1 MKYTITLM
9 TYDDIPQV
17 AAIERQCFPDPWS
30 ERMLR
35 EHLDNQCAAAL
46 VARGEDGTILGYG
59 GLLVV
64 LDEGYITNI
73 AVRPEYRRQGIA
85 SELLEVFRRF
95 GEGNHMAFLTLEVRA
110 SNAAAIAL
118 YEKMG
123 YARAGVRKNY
133 YEHPREDA
141 VIMTREF
148 TDGTETAES

>member
-1 MKYTITLM
+1 MTYTITLM
-9 TYDDIPQV
+9 TYDDVPQV

-85 SELLEVFRRF
+85 ADILGVFENFAR
-95 GEGNHMAFLTLEVRA
+95 GNHLAPPGPSTGSWDTSRPVCAGATMNTRR
-110 SNAAAIAL
+110 
-118 YEKMG
+118 KM
-123 YARAGVRKNY
+123 
-133 YEHPREDA
+133 P
-141 VIMTREF
+141 
-148 TDGTETAES
+148 SL